1 MKKYLYLPLF
11 ILLAISLAS
20 CQSSDTSNLQA
31 TNDALSN
38 QVNTLSTQVAQQAS
52 SANQSAQQPAAVI
65 TESNPPAQPPPA
77 TPTQIPP
84 ASPTLLPT
92 QPAGII
98 APSLI
103 VSGSGEIFSWSNTQ
117 PYPMTLFGAANVHL
131 VCDPGDTA
139 DGKIWIDSKNY
150 SAGCNPNSESWT
162 LWKQDITVGDHYI
175 YSQNA
180 ADKYEFWTV
189 GTTPFTI
196 RNKYEST
203 DFMFNVNTA
212 GIYNLTANLVKGAFN
227 VYITC
232 EGAQNFNY
240 KIIQSTTIEVVLNP
254 ARCEIIVRDSPPGT
268 VTPGEIEVSLVI
280 K

>member
-1 MKKYLYLPLF
+1 MKKHLYLPLF
-11 ILLAISLAS
+11 ILLALSITG

-31 TNDALSN
+31 TNEALSSQLN
-38 QVNTLSTQVAQQAS
+38 LLTAQLTQQAGL
-52 SANQSAQQPAAVI
+52 P
-65 TESNPPAQPPPA
+65 TQPPQEPA
-77 TPTQIPP
+77 GMGNEIIAPTETRS
-84 ASPTLLPT
+84 ASPTLQPT
-92 QPAGII
+92 QPSGII
-98 APSLI
+98 PPSLI
-103 VSGSGEIFSWSNTQ
+103 VSGSGEIFPWSNTT

-212 GIYNLTANLVKGAFN
+212 GIYNLTTNVIKGAFN

-240 KIIQSTTIEVVLNP
+240 KIIQSSTIQVVLNP